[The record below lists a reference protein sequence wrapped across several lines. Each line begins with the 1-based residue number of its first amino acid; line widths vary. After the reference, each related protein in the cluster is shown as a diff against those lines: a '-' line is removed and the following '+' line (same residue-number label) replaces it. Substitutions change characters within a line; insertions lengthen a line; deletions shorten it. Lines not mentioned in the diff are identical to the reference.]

1 MPTTGHDVTQS
12 DVAEAA
18 GVSRSLVSLALSG
31 SPKVAEETRVHIAR
45 IASSLGYRVNAAA
58 SALARRSRSWSCA
71 PTATKAVR
79 PCSAAASSRARE
91 TCSKKALRRLGR
103 TRPMVVER
111 RRARAEAAALT
122 R

>member
-45 IASSLGYRVNAAA
+45 IASTLGYRGNAAPWRA
-58 SALARRSRSWSCA
+58 GARRPSAWSCPTSATPSSSRSPGPSTT
-71 PTATKAVR
+71 PPR
-79 PCSAAASSRARE
+79 SRA
-91 TCSKKALRRLGR
+91 
-103 TRPMVVER
+103 
-111 RRARAEAAALT
+111 
-122 R
+122 